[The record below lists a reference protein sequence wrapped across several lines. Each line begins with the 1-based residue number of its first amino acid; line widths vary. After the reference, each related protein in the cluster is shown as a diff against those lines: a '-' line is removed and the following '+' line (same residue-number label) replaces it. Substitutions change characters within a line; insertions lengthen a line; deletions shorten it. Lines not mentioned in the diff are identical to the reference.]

1 MKEKASLNKMLS
13 KSIDEQNESNI
24 NKKGLFL
31 W

>member
-13 KSIDEQNESNI
+13 KSIDEQNESNR